1 MQWLLEG
8 ICPNYHSISDF
19 RKKNPVALK
28 NLFKLFVSFLKDS
41 ELIWGKTI
49 AIDRT
54 KSRAHN
60 SKKVNFSQK
69 KIDKHLGYI
78 EAKSQE
84 YLDALEENDI
94 EETPLIIQNIHQK
107 IERLKVNKL
116 FKVLMFMIF

>member
-1 MQWLLEG
+1 MEG